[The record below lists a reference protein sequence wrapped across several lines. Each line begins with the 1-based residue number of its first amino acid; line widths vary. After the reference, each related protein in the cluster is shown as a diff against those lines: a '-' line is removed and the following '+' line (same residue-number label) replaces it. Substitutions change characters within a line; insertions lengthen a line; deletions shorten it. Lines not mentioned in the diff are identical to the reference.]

1 MLAFGRGYA
10 SDCDVA
16 DTKTWT
22 GIPADAFECLR
33 SVSIATYG
41 SVFEPV
47 DSNTGTVTTTTPLG
61 RVVLAFRFDPQDNRL
76 TYEVREKPPMIPDF
90 MIWDGMARIVA
101 RCRDGAV

>member
-33 SVSIATYG
+33 SVSIATSVPAVLGFQRLPAGLPPG
-41 SVFEPV
+41 SGIRPGTHGPFG
-47 DSNTGTVTTTTPLG
+47 TGGWGVTTLNVEP
-61 RVVLAFRFDPQDNRL
+61 AIAHD
-76 TYEVREKPPMIPDF
+76 
-90 MIWDGMARIVA
+90 
-101 RCRDGAV
+101 RDEGSMERTRP